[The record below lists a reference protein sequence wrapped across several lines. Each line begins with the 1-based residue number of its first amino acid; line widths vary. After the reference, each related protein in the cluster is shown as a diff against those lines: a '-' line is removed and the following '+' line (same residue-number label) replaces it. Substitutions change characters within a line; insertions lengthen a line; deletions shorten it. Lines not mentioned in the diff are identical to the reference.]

1 MESKLG
7 QSVKMKLETNHSEG
21 HKEYLLQR
29 AKDYKSELEMML
41 GSTKNTALP
50 GREYCKQ
57 CDPRFRVLQTPEKKQ
72 EITYCYNNNSVSTS
86 FSKNLLNLSLDYSNL
101 Y

>member
-7 QSVKMKLETNHSEG
+7 HGVIMKLETNHSEG

-41 GSTKNTALP
+41 GSTKNIALP
-50 GREYCKQ
+50 GREYSEHCN
-57 CDPRFRVLQTPEKKQ
+57 PRFRVLQTPEK
-72 EITYCYNNNSVSTS
+72 TRS
-86 FSKNLLNLSLDYSNL
+86 NLL
-101 Y
+101 